1 MTKNDSR
8 PYVIGAVFARGG
20 SQGVPR
26 KNVRLIAGKPLIAYS
41 IETGCSIDTIDRMMV
56 STDDEEI
63 AQAARAAGAEVPFMR
78 PAELATDTAPEILS
92 WKHLI
97 TWVRNEKGGR
107 NPDVLVSLPATSP
120 LRSAADVQ
128 GCIDLILA
136 GDADA
141 VITVTPAARNPYFNM
156 VTMDAQG
163 NVKIAV
169 DGGPVFNRQSAP
181 TMFDIT
187 TVAYAARA
195 DYVLETDSLLTGRV
209 KAVLVPQ
216 ERAMDIDSPF
226 DFDVAE
232 YLLKKSL
239 GKIPP

>member
-1 MTKNDSR
+1 M
-8 PYVIGAVFARGG
+8 
-20 SQGVPR
+20 
-26 KNVRLIAGKPLIAYS
+26 
-41 IETGCSIDTIDRMMV
+41 
-56 STDDEEI
+56 
-63 AQAARAAGAEVPFMR
+63 
-78 PAELATDTAPEILS
+78 
-92 WKHLI
+92 
-97 TWVRNEKGGR
+97 
-107 NPDVLVSLPATSP
+107 LVSLPATSP

-141 VITVTPAARNPYFNM
+141 VITVSPAARNPYFNM
-156 VTMDAQG
+156 LTMDAQG

-187 TVAYAARA
+187 TVAYAART
-195 DYVLETDSLLTGRV
+195 DYVLETDSLLKGRV

-232 YLLKKSL
+232 YLLKKRI
-239 GKIPP
+239 GKIPL